1 MGNMGNVYF
10 VLEVLAAEV
19 VFIYSYPKRSKFPLR
34 CVLTALCL
42 LAVAY
47 FVPIPSLGDLQMLVM
62 AMRYIVLWGMTVV
75 GMAVCFSASVPAVLS
90 ACAAG
95 YALQHFSYKLT
106 GILRLTGMFDG
117 LAPVFITRGFAR
129 ELIVFPFT
137 YVAAFFTFGRLAAKT
152 HYYKNTDMR
161 FIALSLATIA
171 VCIVLNRFARGSGDV
186 LSTVGTSLYAMTCT
200 LFALIVQYSLRRS
213 CEVSEENAVVQ
224 KILQEKE
231 KQYEQSLSNVE
242 MINIKCHDL
251 KYAISGLDGRLPKE
265 EIASVTALIDDYEQ
279 SLKTGCDALDVVMG
293 ETLPKCRA
301 LGIELTFMGDASR
314 LSAMAPADIY
324 SLFGNVLDNSV
335 EAVRKLTEPGMKS
348 IGMTIENREGLVFVS
363 IYNYYEGDLD
373 IVEGLPLSTKTTDRA
388 YHGYGLKSVRM
399 VARKYGGDV
408 TVSADGGIFNLSIR
422 LRL

>member
-1 MGNMGNVYF
+1 M
-10 VLEVLAAEV
+10 
-19 VFIYSYPKRSKFPLR
+19 
-34 CVLTALCL
+34 
-42 LAVAY
+42 
-47 FVPIPSLGDLQMLVM
+47 
-62 AMRYIVLWGMTVV
+62 
-75 GMAVCFSASVPAVLS
+75 
-90 ACAAG
+90 
-95 YALQHFSYKLT
+95 
-106 GILRLTGMFDG
+106 
-117 LAPVFITRGFAR
+117 FITRGFAR

-363 IYNYYEGDLD
+363 IYNYYEGDPGHRGRAAAQHQDDGQGIPRLWSEERAHGRAQVRRRRRGLGGRRHIQSKHKAPPLTERGKSPRD
-373 IVEGLPLSTKTTDRA
+373 IVPRAFLMLSRAAGAGYTRKKTDYT
-388 YHGYGLKSVRM
+388 
-399 VARKYGGDV
+399 
-408 TVSADGGIFNLSIR
+408 
-422 LRL
+422 